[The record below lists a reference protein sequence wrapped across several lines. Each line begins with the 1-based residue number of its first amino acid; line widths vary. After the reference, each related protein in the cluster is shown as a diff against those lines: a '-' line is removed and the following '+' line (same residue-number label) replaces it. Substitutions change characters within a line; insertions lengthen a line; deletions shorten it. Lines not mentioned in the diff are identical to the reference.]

1 MEGYADE
8 LEYLREE
15 IEKTENHIILTS
27 QEHRKLELEWKIYQL
42 ENQKSESKSRGNQ
55 PY

>member
-1 MEGYADE
+1 MEGYSDE

-27 QEHRKLELEWKIYQL
+27 QEHRKLELEWKIYCL
-42 ENQKSESKSRGNQ
+42 EN
-55 PY
+55 